1 MEIYAKLRMAYS
13 EMLQCNIYFTF
24 KIQNIIFKYYYLEK
38 NMYLKCGFTHNT
50 GNTVFFKWVKATSEI
65 DLYFSESEQFLKE
78 TYINQTV
85 YVANKYILHC
95 STWRTLRK
103 IIWK

>member
-1 MEIYAKLRMAYS
+1 ME
-13 EMLQCNIYFTF
+13 
-24 KIQNIIFKYYYLEK
+24 
-38 NMYLKCGFTHNT
+38 
-50 GNTVFFKWVKATSEI
+50 ATSEI

-95 STWRTLRK
+95 STWRTVRK
-103 IIWK
+103 ISENRKHYLSIAYRTVALAVWYRISVHYRLQLCIIPKLQAKLVYHAVALGEQ